1 MVHHQQIRHVT
12 SFFCAITQLYVCL
25 YKKNISLPDAKMKLP
40 QCNDIGTSNDGR
52 SLAALPLS
60 SILRQA
66 TTVALTLSCW
76 LPQVWV
82 RKTERDR
89 PELAGHRGTVI
100 FGHPLQTGSTT
111 WKFLGTFNS
120 GPRNL
125 NVLAYRSN
133 RRNTWSLHI
142 LGCLFIFL
150 LALPIF
156 QPARSLVSIISES
169 FRSSWGYFPFL
180 SFCSKTQ
187 MYL

>member
-66 TTVALTLSCW
+66 TTVALTLSCR
-76 LPQVWV
+76 LPQVWA

-100 FGHPLQTGSTT
+100 FGHSLQSGSAT
-111 WKFLGTFNS
+111 WKFLSDT
-120 GPRNL
+120 RK
-125 NVLAYRSN
+125 
-133 RRNTWSLHI
+133 
-142 LGCLFIFL
+142 
-150 LALPIF
+150 
-156 QPARSLVSIISES
+156 QMVSASE
-169 FRSSWGYFPFL
+169 
-180 SFCSKTQ
+180 T
-187 MYL
+187 